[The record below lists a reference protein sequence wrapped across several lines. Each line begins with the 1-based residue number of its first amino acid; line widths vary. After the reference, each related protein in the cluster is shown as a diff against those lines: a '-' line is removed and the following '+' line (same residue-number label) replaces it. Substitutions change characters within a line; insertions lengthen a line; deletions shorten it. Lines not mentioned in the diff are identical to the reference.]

1 LSRHSPLLLVYSCCA
16 CHLLPSHEGY
26 ASPWEDAP
34 ERGRVGQT
42 THLAARMEQLAT
54 PGSILLTA
62 ETLQLAEGFIQ
73 VQALGPGP
81 VKGLA
86 APVEVFELVG
96 ATAIRRGLQAAV
108 ARGLTRKEERLC
120 QRWGCPMWRFA

>member
-1 LSRHSPLLLVYSCCA
+1 MSRHPPLLLVYSCCA

-42 THLAARMEQLAT
+42 THLAACMEQLAT

-81 VKGLA
+81 VKGRA

-120 QRWGCPMWRFA
+120 QR